1 MLEWSDWTLVSFS
14 VDEHLTPCPC
24 TPPPRLCL
32 QISRLWPVT
41 PHHLDAAWPL
51 HETRLTEHMSTSTNL
66 CRWTFYC
73 SGRSTSWTLW
83 AAALE
88 LIDRHPGQCER
99 VGRACGWNGA
109 YEQKIGGNRKGSLS
123 KRASCTPIAMLE
135 KNNDNQYASNSHHD
149 DSLHFNNFQ
158 GLENVQETGTEIF
171 RSLAAH

>member
-1 MLEWSDWTLVSFS
+1 MLEWSDLTLVSFS
-14 VDEHLTPCPC
+14 VDVHLTSYPCA
-24 TPPPRLCL
+24 PPPRLCL

-41 PHHLDAAWPL
+41 PPHLDAAWPL

-73 SGRSTSWTLW
+73 SGRSTYWTLW

-109 YEQKIGGNRKGSLS
+109 YKQKIRGNRKGSLS
-123 KRASCTPIAMLE
+123 ERASYGSTARLPSRSAGRW
-135 KNNDNQYASNSHHD
+135 AGNSIPPLMVH
-149 DSLHFNNFQ
+149 
-158 GLENVQETGTEIF
+158 
-171 RSLAAH
+171 